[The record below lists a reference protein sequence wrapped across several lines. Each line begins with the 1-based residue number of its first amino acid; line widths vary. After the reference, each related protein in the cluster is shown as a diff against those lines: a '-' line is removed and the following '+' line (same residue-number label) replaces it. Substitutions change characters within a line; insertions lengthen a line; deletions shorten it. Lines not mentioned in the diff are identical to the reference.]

1 MAEPPAPSEKAVEVN
16 GLELHY
22 KDWGGEGVPAIALHG
37 FALNHHSFDEVAPA
51 LNDVVRVLAFDQ
63 RGHGLSQ
70 WAAALS
76 DYTRETMVGDVAG
89 MVEAFGFE
97 RVVLVGHSMGGMNA
111 MTYAARHPD
120 RVSALVLIDI
130 GPAVSVDGAEQ
141 VRRFVAGPYALESL
155 EAWVEL
161 THQYYP
167 QRSKERIRE
176 RLAVSLRETSDGAG
190 SSESRWAKQYDE
202 RFRNVDFSGIGSASD
217 DLWDVARSL
226 RCPTLVVRGGESPV
240 LTAEGARAFAEAVDV
255 VEVVTI
261 EGAGHSVA
269 GDKPE
274 EFVAAVRTFLQRVL

>member
-1 MAEPPAPSEKAVEVN
+1 MTAVPVEGTIEVN
-16 GLELHY
+16 GLRLQYE
-22 KDWGGEGVPAIALHG
+22 DWGGDGVPAIALHG

-51 LNDVVRVLAFDQ
+51 LNDVLRVLAFDQ

-70 WAAALS
+70 WAAELG
-76 DYTRETMVGDVAG
+76 DYTRETMVSDVAG
-89 MVEAFGFE
+89 MVDGLGFE
-97 RVVLVGHSMGGMNA
+97 RVVLLGHSMGGMNA
-111 MTYAARHPD
+111 MTYAARHSE
-120 RVSALVLIDI
+120 RVFALVLIDI

-176 RLAVSLRETSDGAG
+176 RLAVSLRETSEGGG
-190 SSESRWAKQYDE
+190 SPESRWAKQYDK
-202 RFRNVDFSGIGSASD
+202 RFRDVEFSGIGSGAD

-240 LTAEGARAFAEAVDV
+240 LTAEGAAAFAEAVEV

-274 EFVAAVRTFLQRVL
+274 AFVAAVREFLARQLH

>member
-1 MAEPPAPSEKAVEVN
+1 MAEPPEPREKTIEVN
-16 GLELHY
+16 GLKLHY
-22 KDWGGEGVPAIALHG
+22 ADWDGEGVPAITLHG

-51 LNDVVRVLAFDQ
+51 LNDVVRMLAFDQ
-63 RGHGLSQ
+63 RGHGLSE
-70 WAAALS
+70 WAAELG

-89 MVEAFGFE
+89 IVDGLGLE

-120 RVSALVLIDI
+120 RVEALVLIDI
-130 GPAVSVDGAEQ
+130 GPSTSVDGAEQ

-176 RLAVSLRETSDGAG
+176 RLAVSLRETSDGQQ
-190 SSESRWAKQYDE
+190 AKQYDE
-202 RFRNVDFSGIGSASD
+202 RFRNVEFAGMGSGSD
-217 DLWDVARSL
+217 TLWDVARSL
-226 RCPTLVVRGGESPV
+226 RCPTLVVRGGASPV
-240 LTAEGARAFAEAVDV
+240 LTSEGAQAFAEAVDV

-274 EFVAAVRTFLQRVL
+274 EFVAAVRTFLQRAL